1 MRAKT
6 TTARHK
12 WRRAKKTTEGYVE
25 TSGARADASIC
36 RTCGCIERSERRP
49 SRNIGASRGIS
60 VVSVPTWSLDGGATW
75 STERPKCW
83 PARGG
88 K

>member
-25 TSGARADASIC
+25 TSGARVDAWIC
-36 RTCGCIERSERRP
+36 RTCGCIERADRRT
-49 SRNIGASRGIS
+49 SRNLGASRGIS
-60 VVSVPTWSLDGGATW
+60 VVLVSMWSLDGGANW
-75 STERPKCW
+75 STERPKCG
-83 PARGG
+83 PSRGG